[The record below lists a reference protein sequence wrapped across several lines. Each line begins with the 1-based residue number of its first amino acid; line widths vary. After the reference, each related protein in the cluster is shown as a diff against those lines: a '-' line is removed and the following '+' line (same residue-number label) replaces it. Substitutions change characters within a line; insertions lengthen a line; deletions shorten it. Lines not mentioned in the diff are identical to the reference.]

1 MKQGDLVRV
10 DVHSY
15 CYWVTTSA
23 PVFTYGIL
31 VEDYI
36 PKTKLAKVA
45 LFYSTKPKTFPIRFV
60 EKAGK
65 EIEFKDQIIGMDA
78 TPAKFF
84 REKAA
89 MDKDKYQVGDLLI
102 SHPFKDHLGVVI
114 KVEKNFY
121 KTNFGRM
128 NRIAIHCETMNQKEF
143 HLPET
148 AVGENFGGEPGWKKI
163 GEE

>member
-1 MKQGDLVRV
+1 MKRGDLVRV
-10 DVHSY
+10 DVSSY
-15 CYWVTTSA
+15 WMTGRATAY
-23 PVFTYGIL
+23 TYGIMA
-31 VEDYI
+31 EDYD
-36 PKTKLAKVA
+36 PTTKLAKVA
-45 LFYSTKPKTFPIRFV
+45 LFYLDKPKTFQIRAV

-65 EIEFKDQIIGMDA
+65 EIEFKDPTIGLDE
-78 TPAKFF
+78 TVAKFF
-84 REKAA
+84 REKAI

-114 KVEKNFY
+114 KIKKDFY

-128 NRIAIHCETMNQKEF
+128 NRITIHCETMKQKVF